1 MTHMPIV
8 LVSSPQV
15 AASAAPPPSA
25 EAPAAA
31 GFAGMLAAQQGRHMA
46 MTEAQQ
52 PEEGGVDVALLEG
65 QVGTDDPLPLLGLPS
80 EAGPVGGQ
88 FLPLGGKA
96 LPPSQGGG
104 VQASLPASLITEQA
118 GLAGQAPLREPGPQQ
133 ARLLSEV
140 PGEKPGS
147 VAGSSQTRNEALSA
161 TADLAR
167 PPAAAVAV
175 APAVASEVGGDVGGA
190 ALADALQ
197 TKDIGSAERIDI
209 SRLSAPR
216 SAQPSERPLVQFAMT
231 QSVFDEP
238 AWGQA
243 MAARI
248 QWMGHGGVGSA
259 KLRLNPEEL
268 GGIQVQLSIQGDKAS
283 VQFQTQYSETR
294 EIIERLMPRL
304 SQAMETQGLRLEDV
318 KVSHQSS
325 WTEAQ
330 LSQQDQQFARGRQE
344 GAPGFASRADQGEE
358 EGGASELAPPMV
370 RRSDSA
376 VDDYA

>member
-8 LVSSPQV
+8 LVSLPQV
-15 AASAAPPPSA
+15 AAGAAPSPSA
-25 EAPAAA
+25 EAPAVA
-31 GFAGMLAAQQGRHMA
+31 GFAGMLAAQQGLPLT

-52 PEEGGVDVALLEG
+52 PEEGGADVALLEG
-65 QVGTDDPLPLLGLPS
+65 QVGTGDPLPVLGLPS
-80 EAGPVGGQ
+80 EAGRAGGQ
-88 FLPLGGKA
+88 FLPLGGNT
-96 LPPSQGGG
+96 LPPPQRGAA
-104 VQASLPASLITEQA
+104 QAALPASLITEQA
-118 GLAGQAPLREPGPQQ
+118 RLAEPAPLRGGGPQE

-140 PGEKPGS
+140 PGEKLGS
-147 VAGSSQTRNEALSA
+147 VARNPQARSEALSA

-167 PPAAAVAV
+167 PQAAAVAV
-175 APAVASEVGGDVGGA
+175 APAVVSEVVGDVGGA
-190 ALADALQ
+190 ALADAAQ
-197 TKDIGSAERIDI
+197 AKDIGSAERIDI

-268 GGIQVQLSIQGDKAS
+268 GGIQVQLSMQGDRAS
-283 VQFQTQYSETR
+283 VQFQTQHSETR

-304 SQAMETQGLRLEDV
+304 SQAMEAQGLRLEDV

-344 GAPGFASRADQGEE
+344 GAPGFASRADLGDEE
-358 EGGASELAPPMV
+358 DGASELAPPLL